1 MRAATVSRFG
11 GPEVFELVETPDP
24 APGPGEVLI
33 SVEVIDTLWLE
44 TMVRSGAGQD
54 FWPMRPPYVPG
65 NGVAGRIVQVG
76 AGVDQSLRGRRVVAH
91 TGGEGGY
98 ADRAVVAAESA
109 VAVPDEVDLTVAAAL
124 LHDGVTALA
133 LFDTTKVGPRDGVLV
148 IGASGGL
155 GVLCV
160 RLARARAAKVVA
172 VARGAK
178 LERVARLGPD
188 ASIDSARPDWV
199 EQARAVFGEHGADV
213 VLDNVGG
220 ALGEAGHTHR
230 PRRTVLR
237 ARHTQRAFREHR
249 PAGRRRARGL
259 GDRYPGGATV
269 RARPHALRRAGA
281 ARGRRGCD
289 RAGHRADVLARPGRG
304 GARRHR
310 GPHRVRQDPDHH
322 RRVIRAAGA
331 SAMDP
336 HEVSAS
342 ARDVA

>member
-220 ALGEAGHTHR
+220 ALGEAGFTL
-230 PRRTVLR
+230 T
-237 ARHTQRAFREHR
+237 
-249 PAGRRRARGL
+249 ARG
-259 GDRYPGGATV
+259 GRFSAHGTPSGRFASIDRQAADEREVSVTGIQAVQLSERDRTRYV
-269 RARPHALRRAGA
+269 EQALREAAAGVIAPVIGQTFSLDQAGA
-281 ARGRRGCD
+281 AHAAIEGRTAFGKTLITT
-289 RAGHRADVLARPGRG
+289 GV
-304 GARRHR
+304 
-310 GPHRVRQDPDHH
+310 
-322 RRVIRAAGA
+322 
-331 SAMDP
+331 
-336 HEVSAS
+336 
-342 ARDVA
+342 